1 MKVAQ
6 VCRRPIDLVVSAP
19 KIALVLAAA
28 LLCTACGK
36 KADDAESSTYRYEAR
51 GLIRRLPPDHK
62 TIEVQHE
69 DIPGFMPSMMMP
81 FEVRDEKEIASLKLG
96 DAISFRLNVTQ
107 RDSWIDRIKK
117 IDPDQL
123 HLPIPASTPPPPADT
138 GAQSRLHE
146 GDGMPDF
153 KLIDQDGKPI
163 ALETFHGHPFV
174 VTFIFTR
181 CPLPNFCPRMSQN
194 FSELQKAIQA
204 SSDSLAATRLLS
216 ISFDPQFDTPEV
228 LKQYAEHAGAD
239 SAIWTFATGDPAEI
253 QKPNESF
260 FNPRP
265 TRVRHDLPQP
275 RHRADR
281 WRRKDHPDLARQRLD
296 SCGSNGRRQ
305 GAVVR

>member
-6 VCRRPIDLVVSAP
+6 VCRRPIDLVISAP

-36 KADDAESSTYRYEAR
+36 KADDAESATYRYEAR

-146 GDGMPDF
+146 GDADAGFQVDRP
-153 KLIDQDGKPI
+153 GR
-163 ALETFHGHPFV
+163 ETGRLGNVSRSSFRRDLHFH
-174 VTFIFTR
+174 
-181 CPLPNFCPRMSQN
+181 PLPAAEFLPADVAEFFGVAESDPGFIRFARGDTPAQHQLRSAVRHARGLEAIRPSMREPIPRFGRSRP
-194 FSELQKAIQA
+194 
-204 SSDSLAATRLLS
+204 ATRRR
-216 ISFDPQFDTPEV
+216 F
-228 LKQYAEHAGAD
+228 
-239 SAIWTFATGDPAEI
+239 
-253 QKPNESF
+253 
-260 FNPRP
+260 
-265 TRVRHDLPQP
+265 
-275 RHRADR
+275 RA
-281 WRRKDHPDLARQRLD
+281 
-296 SCGSNGRRQ
+296 
-305 GAVVR
+305 